1 MLEQKIANLKGE
13 LIDYA
18 DLVEAMIEKS
28 IKGLLDK
35 RKNLLLE
42 VIEKDENL
50 ANEKEIELD
59 ELTISLIAQY
69 APKAKDLRTIMMI
82 SKMNNDLERMGD
94 LAVNIAE
101 SALFLIEKPLVK
113 PLIDIPRMAEESV
126 KMLKDAISSFIDE
139 NPRLAKTV
147 CERDYIVDGLRDQV
161 LRELVTYMTSDPHT
175 IERSLHLLRI
185 SRCLER
191 VADLSTNICE
201 DVIFMVEGR
210 IIKHHREEE
219 AGGEGDAESGFNI

>member
-1 MLEQKIANLKGE
+1 MLEEKIRDLKE
-13 LIDYA
+13 KLTEYA
-18 DLVEAMIEKS
+18 EHVEGMIEKS
-28 IKGLLDK
+28 ITGLLK
-35 RKNLLLE
+35 REKQLLRE
-42 VIEKDENL
+42 VINRDEEI
-50 ANEKEIELD
+50 ANNREVELD
-59 ELTISLIAQY
+59 ELSIFLIAQY
-69 APKAKDLRTIMMI
+69 APRAKDLRTIMMV

-101 SALFLIEKPLVK
+101 SALYLIERPLVK

-126 KMLKDAISSFIDE
+126 RMVKDAINSFIKEDAK
-139 NPRLAKTV
+139 LAKLV
-147 CERDYIVDGLRDQV
+147 CERDQVVDDLRDQV
-161 LRELVTYMTSDPHT
+161 LRELITYMTSDPKT

-210 IIKHHREEE
+210 IIKHHWNEKEE
-219 AGGEGDAESGFNI
+219 SQ